1 MAKWGKVDFEE
12 LKQLQKNLEKLQA
25 DTDKINADIVKELA
39 ARVLREVKQKT
50 PVDTGE
56 LRRNWEVG
64 PVVKNGGYYEIT
76 VFNPV
81 EYAPYV
87 EYGHRQ
93 TPGRYVPAI
102 GKRLKQGWVQGR
114 FMLKISCDDIQSKA
128 PAILEKRLKKELEA
142 LFNAK

>member
-1 MAKWGKVDFEE
+1 MKWGKVDFKE
-12 LKQLQKNLEKLQA
+12 LKQFQKNLEKMRA
-25 DTDKINADIVKELA
+25 DTDKINTEIVKELA

-50 PVDTGE
+50 PAVTGE
-56 LRRNWEVG
+56 LRRNWKVG
-64 PVVKNGGYYEIT
+64 QAVKKDNYYEVEIY
-76 VFNPV
+76 NHV

-93 TPGRYVPAI
+93 VAK
-102 GKRLKQGWVQGR
+102 GKKKVSGWTQGR

-128 PAILEKRLKKELEA
+128 PAIVEKRLKKELEA